1 MRYAAIWSFYN
12 LQLIIWDE
20 YNMANET
27 MDVLITSQARTG
39 VSTFAFDGGK
49 SIFNYDNQTSIDQSI

>member
-1 MRYAAIWSFYN
+1 
-12 LQLIIWDE
+12 
-20 YNMANET
+20 

-49 SIFNYDNQTSIDQSI
+49 SIFNYDNQKVYLLINLYNDNNATDHTINFKYLPK